1 MSIFG
6 KSLPQRAAPETRE
19 AEIYDT
25 ARRPHPL
32 VEELQA
38 LYRYRELVMQFVARA
53 IKTRYKRSVLGVVWT
68 MLNPLL
74 TMLVLTVVFSQ
85 IVRFSAEQSYPY
97 SVYVLSGLTVWRF
110 FSSAT
115 SGAMGEML
123 WSGQLLSRIYV
134 PKSVFPVASMLTGLA
149 DLGIAMLPL
158 LVITLLLGVPLRPAA
173 LVLPLSVLLLALFTL
188 GLGLLLSTAAVYF
201 ADMLPVYEVA
211 LTIWMYATP
220 IIYPLETVPEAW
232 QPLLKLNPLYHMVEL
247 FRQPLLAGSLPA
259 LETWL
264 IAGGCALGA
273 LALGGYV
280 FTARINEYAYRI

>member
-1 MSIFG
+1 MSLPG
-6 KSLPQRAAPETRE
+6 KSLLGGTAPETGATE
-19 AEIYDT
+19 VYDT

-32 VEELQA
+32 VEELLA
-38 LYRYRELVMQFVARA
+38 LARYRELVRQFVARA

-85 IVRFSAEQSYPY
+85 VIRFPDQSYPY

-134 PKSVFPVASMLTGLA
+134 PKSVFPVASVLTGLA
-149 DLGIAMLPL
+149 DMGIAMLPL
-158 LVITLLLGVPLRPAA
+158 LLISLLLGVPLRPAA
-173 LVLPLSVLLLALFTL
+173 LVLPFSVLLLTLFTL

-220 IIYPLETVPEAW
+220 IIYPLETVPEQW
-232 QPLLKLNPLYHMVEL
+232 QLLLKLNPLYHMVKL
-247 FRQPLLAGSLPA
+247 FRQPLLEGTLPG

-264 IAGGCALGA
+264 IAGACALLA

-280 FTARINEYAYRI
+280 FTAKSNEYAYRI